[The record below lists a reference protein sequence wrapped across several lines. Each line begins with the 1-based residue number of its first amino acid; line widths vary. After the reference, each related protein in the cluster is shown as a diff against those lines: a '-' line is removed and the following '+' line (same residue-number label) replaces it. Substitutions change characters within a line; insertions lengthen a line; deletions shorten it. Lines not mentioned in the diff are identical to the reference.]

1 MVAVG
6 FGVGVEVG
14 LAGRNEEQLASKT
27 SKIKRKHIFLME

>member
-14 LAGRNEEQLASKT
+14 LAGRNEEQLVSKRI
-27 SKIKRKHIFLME
+27 KIERKVTFLME